1 MSVEIVS
8 AGPMLTVQD
17 AGRAGL
23 RHMGVSDAGPVDAA
37 AMALANALC
46 GNAPGAAALE
56 FAGPAG
62 SFTASRPLRFAV
74 AGGECDIRIDD
85 RIVQAGESHR
95 LRPGEVLRVGV
106 ARDVTWAY
114 LAFSGGIATAPVL
127 GSRATHLRSGLGG
140 VEGRCLRAGDIL
152 PLGEDQPDAPC
163 LRPAAPLQGARLP
176 HGQGP
181 IRVVLGPQQ
190 DYFDAETLARL
201 TDQAFLVTPQ
211 RDRMA
216 MVLGETGL
224 PAARGHDIVSDG
236 TVPGS
241 IQVPGSG
248 QPLVLL
254 VESQTTGG
262 YPKIATVISADLPRL
277 AQLPVGSRVRFAA
290 ISRDEGERVGI
301 ARARAL
307 REALAALVAKP
318 EGILRSDY
326 LLSCDLV
333 GGIVFPEEVVWAE
346 TAMREGAKA

>member
-1 MSVEIVS
+1 MSVQIVS

-46 GNAPGAAALE
+46 GNAPGTAALE

-62 SFTASRPLRFAV
+62 SFTVSRPVRFAV
-74 AGGECDIRIDD
+74 AGGDCDIRVDD
-85 RIVQAGESHR
+85 RMMQAGESHR
-95 LRPGEVLRVGV
+95 LKPGEVLRIGT
-106 ARDVTWAY
+106 ARDVVWAY
-114 LAFSGGIATAPVL
+114 LAFSGGIATVPVL

-140 VEGRCLRAGDIL
+140 VDGRCLRGGDVL

-163 LRPAAPLQGARLP
+163 LRPAVPLHGASLP
-176 HGQGP
+176 RGQGP

-190 DYFDAETLARL
+190 DYFDAGTLARL
-201 TDQAFLVTPQ
+201 TDAEFLVTPQ

-216 MVLGETGL
+216 MVLGDVPL

-262 YPKIATVISADLPRL
+262 YPKIATVISSDLPRL
-277 AQLPVGSRVRFAA
+277 AQLPVGSRLRFAA
-290 ISRDEGERVGI
+290 VPRDEAERIGI

-307 REALAALVAKP
+307 RDALAALVAKP
-318 EGILRSDY
+318 EGTLRSDY

-333 GGIVFPEEVVWAE
+333 GGIVFPEEVVWVETVMKAE
-346 TAMREGAKA
+346 RKA